1 MRFYKDFWKRAFD
14 FKGITSRRD
23 YWLTVLINALIGIP
37 LEWITLFTRHTGS
50 GIEEFTMG
58 TLFALLLIVPN
69 LAMMVR
75 RFHDINKSGIY
86 CLLNL
91 IPFVGTF
98 IVFIMMLF
106 RSRHANNP
114 WYQAEMRKKNVIE
127 VWV

>member
-37 LEWITLFTRHTGS
+37 LEWITLFTRYTGS
-50 GIEEFTMG
+50 GVEEFTMG
-58 TLFALLLIVPN
+58 TLFAFLLIVPN

-106 RSRHANNP
+106 RSKHVGNP
-114 WYQAEMRKKNVIE
+114 WYQAEMSKKNVIE